1 MGKTDDRPAYL
12 SSDDAKYSLGIHRGP
27 LVSKNDNG
35 AQLAQVESAGGL
47 SLETRKLKASEK
59 FQRHWKRFWCLH
71 LFVTIIFLA
80 IFLPVFF
87 LVAIPAISQMVVNK
101 SDLVLVNAAVLNPR
115 PDMISLTLQSA
126 LNLKIA
132 LPVRIEPIT
141 LDLFVRDTGASN
153 AWANATIDGK
163 VIKGNSTLGVS
174 KVETPLTNLTT
185 WVEYVHNVVNKKD
198 TALSVRG
205 TTNSYLGVLKSKV
218 TMDKD
223 IVSPVLDQF
232 KGFSVTDTGL
242 VSKREDGTNLVGN
255 ATLPNHSLLTLDLGT
270 IVLDVKSGGLTIGN
284 ATLKDVTIYPGNNT
298 FPLTGVLDLS
308 TIIHNLGK
316 VLASQATNLKT
327 GNLALDT
334 ITRSITW
341 NGTLVPYYTEVMSG
355 LTLTANLAIAD
366 LLKNSIHNLLSGN
379 SSITDALDSVGGLS
393 GLVGNLTDSEGASNT
408 ASAALAESSKIDAL
422 KSKLKTNVAVRDIF
436 KDHPV
441 QKRDMI
447 VDSLA
452 GMYVKL

>member
-1 MGKTDDRPAYL
+1 M
-12 SSDDAKYSLGIHRGP
+12 
-27 LVSKNDNG
+27 
-35 AQLAQVESAGGL
+35 
-47 SLETRKLKASEK
+47 
-59 FQRHWKRFWCLH
+59 
-71 LFVTIIFLA
+71 
-80 IFLPVFF
+80 
-87 LVAIPAISQMVVNK
+87 
-101 SDLVLVNAAVLNPR
+101 
-115 PDMISLTLQSA
+115 
-126 LNLKIA
+126 
-132 LPVRIEPIT
+132 
-141 LDLFVRDTGASN
+141 
-153 AWANATIDGK
+153 
-163 VIKGNSTLGVS
+163 
-174 KVETPLTNLTT
+174 
-185 WVEYVHNVVNKKD
+185 
-198 TALSVRG
+198 
-205 TTNSYLGVLKSKV
+205 
-218 TMDKD
+218 
-223 IVSPVLDQF
+223 DQF
-232 KGFSVTDTGL
+232 KGFTISDTGL
-242 VSKREDGTNLVGN
+242 VTKREDGTNLVGN

-270 IVLDVKSGGLTIGN
+270 IILDVKSGGLTIGN

-316 VLASQATNLKT
+316 VLASQAANLKT

-393 GLVGNLTDSEGASNT
+393 GLVGNLTDSEGASDT
-408 ASAALAESSKIDAL
+408 ASAALAESSKLADL

>member
-1 MGKTDDRPAYL
+1 M
-12 SSDDAKYSLGIHRGP
+12 
-27 LVSKNDNG
+27 
-35 AQLAQVESAGGL
+35 
-47 SLETRKLKASEK
+47 
-59 FQRHWKRFWCLH
+59 
-71 LFVTIIFLA
+71 
-80 IFLPVFF
+80 
-87 LVAIPAISQMVVNK
+87 
-101 SDLVLVNAAVLNPR
+101 
-115 PDMISLTLQSA
+115 
-126 LNLKIA
+126 
-132 LPVRIEPIT
+132 
-141 LDLFVRDTGASN
+141 
-153 AWANATIDGK
+153 
-163 VIKGNSTLGVS
+163 
-174 KVETPLTNLTT
+174 
-185 WVEYVHNVVNKKD
+185 
-198 TALSVRG
+198 
-205 TTNSYLGVLKSKV
+205 
-218 TMDKD
+218 
-223 IVSPVLDQF
+223 DQF

-242 VSKREDGTNLVGN
+242 VSKQEDGTNLVGN

-298 FPLTGVLDLS
+298 FPLTGVLDLT

-316 VLASQATNLKT
+316 VLASQAANLKT